1 MMNRMACAL
10 IGLALAAF
18 AANVGAETLVR
29 EFSGSRS
36 LDTVAFEVRSPW
48 LVDWRVNSDF
58 PDVMGIAVAL
68 VDADTGV
75 YYGRVVKTKA
85 PGNGVQLITESG
97 NFRFKVDAAV
107 ANWTLKVIQLTEE
120 EAKLYTPKGSGEDS

>member
-1 MMNRMACAL
+1 MMNRMACTL
-10 IGLALAAF
+10 IGWVLAAF
-18 AANVGAETLVR
+18 AADVVAETLVR

-36 LDTVAFEVRSPW
+36 LDTVPFEVRSPW
-48 LVDWRVNSDF
+48 LVDWRVNSDY
-58 PDVMGIAVAL
+58 PEAMGIAVAL

-75 YYGRVVKTKA
+75 YYGRVLKTKA
-85 PGNGVQLITESG
+85 PGNGVQLIKQSG